1 MRQGENDEAEFVQR
15 RRMENQSKKKLEETK
30 KKQLQLQL
38 QPQQLLPVLLQPLP
52 K

>member
-15 RRMENQSKKKLEETK
+15 RRMENQSKKKLETK
-30 KKQLQLQL
+30 KKQLQPLLQL
-38 QPQQLLPVLLQPLP
+38 LVPVLLLPLP